1 MVDSDVEFIM
11 NGTNHLNKSI
21 VSYPFA
27 IFENIGKT
35 QCNVNNIQIN
45 KIQKSKKYV

>member
-27 IFENIGKT
+27 IFENIERHNGT
-35 QCNVNNIQIN
+35 
-45 KIQKSKKYV
+45 

>member
-21 VSYPFA
+21 VLYPFQYLRTL
-27 IFENIGKT
+27 KDT
-35 QCNVNNIQIN
+35 KRKQYPN
-45 KIQKSKKYV
+45 K

>member
-21 VSYPFA
+21 VSYFR
-27 IFENIGKT
+27 NIWEHWKDT
-35 QCNVNNIQIN
+35 MQRKQYPN
-45 KIQKSKKYV
+45 K

>member
-27 IFENIGKT
+27 IFGEHWKDT
-35 QCNVNNIQIN
+35 MQRKQYPN
-45 KIQKSKKYV
+45 K